1 LLGFGISFDFCQMKN
16 TEKHNLKEKIIESAL
31 NRTYNYK
38 EYRDLVDEL
47 ASKGKTTGAEQT
59 DSLIDYTQLNSKRMK
74 RWDKTF
80 HLPDSIEKRIEK
92 WAEPVLWLVLSESWC
107 GDAAPSLPVMNKIA
121 ESSANITF
129 KVALRDE
136 NPELMNLFKTNGTL
150 SIPKLIIVDEHSKEV
165 INSWGPRPTK
175 ATKMVEDYKKE
186 NGVLTPE
193 FKQDLQLWYNK
204 DKGQNIL
211 DDLMELLTL
220 K

>member
-1 LLGFGISFDFCQMKN
+1 M
-16 TEKHNLKEKIIESAL
+16 
-31 NRTYNYK
+31 
-38 EYRDLVDEL
+38 
-47 ASKGKTTGAEQT
+47 
-59 DSLIDYTQLNSKRMK
+59 
-74 RWDKTF
+74 
-80 HLPDSIEKRIEK
+80 
-92 WAEPVLWLVLSESWC
+92 
-107 GDAAPSLPVMNKIA
+107 
-121 ESSANITF
+121 
-129 KVALRDE
+129 RDE

-150 SIPKLIIVDEHSKEV
+150 SIPKLIMVDEQSKEV

-186 NGVLTPE
+186 NGELTPE

>member
-1 LLGFGISFDFCQMKN
+1 MIN
-16 TEKHNLKEKIIESAL
+16 TEKHNLKEKIIESTLTRA
-31 NRTYNYK
+31 YNYK

-47 ASKGKTTGAEQT
+47 ASKGRTTGAEQKE
-59 DSLIDYTQLNSKRMK
+59 SLIDYTQLNSKRMK

-80 HLPDSIEKRIEK
+80 KLPDSANKRIEK
-92 WAEPVLWLVLSESWC
+92 WTKPVLWLVLTESWC
-107 GDAAPSLPVMNKIA
+107 GDAAPSLPVMNKIT
-121 ESSANITF
+121 ESSAKITF

-136 NPELMNLFKTNGTL
+136 NPELMDLFRTNGTL
-150 SIPKLIIVDEHSKEV
+150 SIPKLIMLDEQRMEV
-165 INSWGPRPTK
+165 MNSWGPRPTK
-175 ATKMVEDYKKE
+175 ATKIVEAYKRE
-186 NGVLTPE
+186 HGELSPE